1 MPTIFP
7 TLAPDAGFSLDQAL
21 KTIDDAGSSSARM
34 QAAADALHSM
44 GFERV
49 VATLRD
55 ATFSPTMVVTAGP
68 GQDGYELDAPIPVYV
83 KQDGSFEA
91 ELFDGVYKLVT
102 RDQNGPWVNSRDT
115 TLVTLDGHT
124 QISLEVTPYFT
135 ISDVSLTLEGEAK
148 LRGSFTIG
156 RVSPDARV
164 EYAMLLIAKTT
175 FVDDVV
181 NLERIDISDPAAGS
195 SIQLSLDAS
204 GNENVVNSKALFA
217 RVGVRTVGADQ
228 AIYSEVVQVR

>member
-1 MPTIFP
+1 MKHIIYLLLFFWWLTGCGLDNYDEPSS
-7 TLAPDAGFSLDQAL
+7 TLSGQITYEGEPV
-21 KTIDDAGSSSARM
+21 R
-34 QAAADALHSM
+34 
-44 GFERV
+44 
-49 VATLRD
+49 LRGTGE
-55 ATFSPTMVVTAGP
+55 AVQLQLY
-68 GQDGYELDAPIPVYV
+68 QDGYELDAPIPVYV

-102 RDQNGPWVNSRDT
+102 RDQNGPWLNSRDT

-135 ISDVSLTLEGEAK
+135 ISDVSLTLEGEAR

>member
-1 MPTIFP
+1 MKYIIYLVLIFWWLTGCGLDNYDEP
-7 TLAPDAGFSLDQAL
+7 SSTLSGQITYEGEPV
-21 KTIDDAGSSSARM
+21 R
-34 QAAADALHSM
+34 
-44 GFERV
+44 
-49 VATLRD
+49 LRGTGE
-55 ATFSPTMVVTAGP
+55 AVQLQLY
-68 GQDGYELDAPIPVYV
+68 QDGYELDAPIPVYV

-115 TLVTLDGHT
+115 TLVTLDGET

-135 ISDVSLTLEGEAK
+135 ISDVSLTLEGEAR

>member
-1 MPTIFP
+1 SISINFNTHPIMKYIIYLVLIFWWLTGCGLDNYDEP
-7 TLAPDAGFSLDQAL
+7 SSTLSGQITYEGEPV
-21 KTIDDAGSSSARM
+21 R
-34 QAAADALHSM
+34 
-44 GFERV
+44 
-49 VATLRD
+49 LRGTGE
-55 ATFSPTMVVTAGP
+55 AVQLQLY
-68 GQDGYELDAPIPVYV
+68 QDGYELDAPIPVYV

-115 TLVTLDGHT
+115 TLVTLDGET

>member
-1 MPTIFP
+1 MKYIIYLVLIFWWLTGCGLDNYDEP
-7 TLAPDAGFSLDQAL
+7 SSTLSGQITYEGEPV
-21 KTIDDAGSSSARM
+21 R
-34 QAAADALHSM
+34 
-44 GFERV
+44 
-49 VATLRD
+49 LRGTGE
-55 ATFSPTMVVTAGP
+55 AVQLQLY
-68 GQDGYELDAPIPVYV
+68 QDGYELDAPIPVYV

-115 TLVTLDGHT
+115 TLVTLDGET

>member
-1 MPTIFP
+1 MKYIIYLVLFFWWLTGCGLDNYDEPSS
-7 TLAPDAGFSLDQAL
+7 TLSGQITYEGEPV
-21 KTIDDAGSSSARM
+21 R
-34 QAAADALHSM
+34 
-44 GFERV
+44 
-49 VATLRD
+49 LRGTGE
-55 ATFSPTMVVTAGP
+55 AVQLQLY
-68 GQDGYELDAPIPVYV
+68 QDGYELDAPIPVYV

-115 TLVTLDGHT
+115 TLVTLDGET

>member
-1 MPTIFP
+1 MKYIIYLVLFFWWLTGCGLDNYDEPSS
-7 TLAPDAGFSLDQAL
+7 TLSGQITYEGEPV
-21 KTIDDAGSSSARM
+21 R
-34 QAAADALHSM
+34 
-44 GFERV
+44 
-49 VATLRD
+49 LRGTGE
-55 ATFSPTMVVTAGP
+55 AVQLQLY
-68 GQDGYELDAPIPVYV
+68 QDGYELDAPIPVYV

-115 TLVTLDGHT
+115 TLVTLDGET

-135 ISDVSLTLEGEAK
+135 ISDVSLTLEGEAR

>member
-1 MPTIFP
+1 MKYIIYLVLIFWWLTGCGLDNYDEP
-7 TLAPDAGFSLDQAL
+7 SSTLSGQITYEGEPV
-21 KTIDDAGSSSARM
+21 R
-34 QAAADALHSM
+34 
-44 GFERV
+44 
-49 VATLRD
+49 LRGTGE
-55 ATFSPTMVVTAGP
+55 AVQLQLY
-68 GQDGYELDAPIPVYV
+68 QDGYELDAPIPVYV

-102 RDQNGPWVNSRDT
+102 RDQNGPWLNSRDT

-135 ISDVSLTLEGEAK
+135 ISDVSLTLEGEAR